1 MKKVSRLFLAIF
13 LVSFV
18 FIGLESSI
26 ANARPYSTSLKNI
39 AQQILLLSDQQE
51 LLKQQVQQ
59 LKKEKAEFDLN
70 SSISYQEVIQ
80 LRRQIQ
86 IRVEMT
92 NLQENELSQSL
103 KNVQQR
109 GNKLADMQKKLQVRL
124 LSEQSSSDKT
134 SLAYRLQ
141 STEELI
147 RLNQK
152 EIELLTANLDLAK
165 ELNAIYQEYLDACS
179 MHLESIEKQQVI
191 QGLHQKIVREQ
202 QSMDEWLMKMN
213 LLNQQKSAPKKELDK
228 QKLLS
233 EEIVEESELFYYT
246 QQVQLSNLKVMLLEV
261 SIQEK
266 RLLDTFKNLQQE
278 ININAKVDSFKDT
291 LNDEGSTL
299 EEVSHALKQHQ
310 QLVKK
315 QEVLIQH
322 AMEQRWISSKEAR
335 DLKRNLTQLKY
346 RMAELKNN
354 LNIQQK
360 ALLEIQSALQNY
372 LTEMVAKRQAL
383 LKESTGLASGFVYQL
398 VALPK
403 LIMLYFGTLWE
414 QTWQGMVVTNATTHL
429 IVSGLLLIL
438 TGLAWWVGRKHFHFL
453 SEKFS
458 TNRHRTAANM
468 VYILSELLC
477 RNWGSL
483 CIFLYVWFVLNF
495 AGISFDAY
503 IGLFYTVLI
512 WFCFRVIMG
521 VARIILVERESDTQG
536 HDVRLYHRLKWV
548 FIVGGWA
555 TVLVVLSKQFDIG
568 GAVYELSNRLFMA
581 FLLTVSIVLIRARHI
596 IPALVDP
603 IFVHRKYLSR
613 TVRTVCW
620 VLPFCFFISTA
631 LGLLGYINL
640 SWILIYYQAAL
651 ILVVASYMILRGL
664 LADALDISSEWMIR
678 RLSQGWLWSEAFLKP
693 IDRLFRVL
701 LFLCLIGSICL
712 LLGWHQNSVVVV
724 TMEKFFYYTF
734 FSFSG
739 IDVTPL
745 NIIEFIILISFI
757 FWLAKWTR
765 EFAYR
770 WLFRN
775 AKDIGIRNSL
785 AVLSQYLV
793 VTFGAIVTLRILGI
807 DMTGISVILGGL
819 AVGLGFGLRD
829 FANNIVGGVMLLIE
843 RSVKEGDIVSIGN
856 YEGEVTHIGIR
867 AMQLRSWDHM
877 EVMVPNSEIFMRPFM
892 NWTHQD
898 SIVRTVVPMKI
909 LPVDD
914 PLAVQQMILGILHE
928 IPEVLSEPEPEVFFI
943 NADALIEFHVR
954 YFINIAEYKRAAV
967 RSKVIL
973 NIVEAL
979 KKEGI
984 RPPNP
989 QQDSYVWEVPKNS
1002 GKELER
1008 PMKEMRQS
1016 IPLPNDIRV

>member
-1 MKKVSRLFLAIF
+1 MKKVVRLVLA
-13 LVSFV
+13 V
-18 FIGLESSI
+18 FFSCLLFTGFQSSI
-26 ANARPYSTSLKNI
+26 ANAQPYSTSLKNI
-39 AQQILLLSDQQE
+39 AQQILLLSDQKA
-51 LLKQQVQQ
+51 LLKKQVHQ
-59 LKKEKAEFDLN
+59 LKKEKAEFDAN

-80 LRRQIQ
+80 LRRQIE

-109 GNKLADMQKKLQVRL
+109 GNKLSEMQKQLQVRL
-124 LSEQSSSDKT
+124 LSDQASSDKT
-134 SLAYRLQ
+134 FLAYRLQ
-141 STEELI
+141 ATEELI

-152 EIELLTANLDLAK
+152 EIELVTANLTLSK
-165 ELNAIYQEYLDACS
+165 ELNAVYHKYLSACS

-191 QGLHQKIVREQ
+191 QSLHKKIVLEQ
-202 QSMDEWLMKMN
+202 QSMDEWLRKTN
-213 LLNQQKSAPKKELDK
+213 TLNQEKSLVQKDIDQK
-228 QKLLS
+228 KLLS
-233 EEIVEESELFYYT
+233 IEIIKESELFYYT
-246 QQVQLSNLKVMLLEV
+246 QQVQLGNLNVMLLE
-261 SIQEK
+261 SDIQEK
-266 RLLDTFKNLQQE
+266 KLVDSFKNLQQE
-278 ININAKVDSFKDT
+278 ANSSVKLDSFKGGI
-291 LNDEGSTL
+291 NDEASTL
-299 EEVSHALKQHQ
+299 EEVADALKQHQ

-315 QEVLIQH
+315 QQTLIQH
-322 AMEQRWISSKEAR
+322 AFEQHWISAETTKNLE
-335 DLKRNLTQLKY
+335 KNLTQLQH
-346 RMAELKNN
+346 RMAELREN
-354 LNIQQK
+354 LSIQQK
-360 ALLEIQSALQNY
+360 DLLEIQSALQHY
-372 LTEMVAKRQAL
+372 LTNMVAKRQAL
-383 LKESTGLASGFVYQL
+383 LKENAALASGFIYQL
-398 VALPK
+398 AGLPK

-414 QTWQGMVVTNATTHL
+414 QIWQGMVVVNATTNL
-429 IVSGLLLIL
+429 VISGLLMVL
-438 TGLAWWVGRKHFHFL
+438 TGLIWWVGRKYFHFL

-458 TNRHRTAANM
+458 TNRQRTATNI
-468 VYILSELLC
+468 VYILSELFC

-483 CIFLYVWFVLNF
+483 CVFLYAWFILNF
-495 AGISFDAY
+495 SGISFEAY
-503 IGLFYTVLI
+503 IGLFYTVII

-555 TVLVVLSKQFDIG
+555 TVLVVLSEQFDIG
-568 GAVYELSNRLFMA
+568 GAVYEVSNRLFMA

-596 IPALVDP
+596 IPELVDP
-603 IFVHRKYLSR
+603 IFAHRKYLSR

-620 VLPFCFFISTA
+620 VLPFCFFVSTA

-693 IDRLFRVL
+693 IDRLFRIL
-701 LFLCLIGSICL
+701 LFLCMIGSICL
-712 LLGWHQNSVVVV
+712 LLGWHQNSVVVI
-724 TMEKFFYYTF
+724 TIEKFFYYTF

-745 NIIEFIILISFI
+745 NITEFVILISFI

-775 AKDIGIRNSL
+775 SKDIGIRNSL

-793 VTFGAIVTLRILGI
+793 VTFGAIITLRILGI

-843 RSVKEGDIVSIGN
+843 RSVKEGDIVTIGN
-856 YEGEVTHIGIR
+856 HEGEVTHIGIR

-877 EVMVPNSEIFMRPFM
+877 EVMVPNSEIFMRPFI

-898 SIVRTVVPMKI
+898 NIVRTVVPMKI

-914 PLAVQQMILGILHE
+914 PVAVQQLILGILHE

-954 YFINIAEYKRAAV
+954 YFINIAEYKRAAI

-973 NIVEAL
+973 IIIEAL

-984 RPPNP
+984 RPPNS
-989 QQDSYVWEVPKNS
+989 QQDFYRWEVPKS
-1002 GKELER
+1002 SMKELAAPE
-1008 PMKEMRQS
+1008 KDN
-1016 IPLPNDIRV
+1016 I

>member
-1 MKKVSRLFLAIF
+1 MKNVARIFLALFIC
-13 LVSFV
+13 LVFNY
-18 FIGLESSI
+18 FGMQAAE
-26 ANARPYSTSLKNI
+26 ARPYSTSLKNI

-51 LLKQQVQQ
+51 LLTQQVSQ
-59 LKKEKAEFDLN
+59 LKEERAKFEAN
-70 SSISYQEVIQ
+70 SSISYHDIIQ
-80 LRRQIQ
+80 LRRQIK

-92 NLQENELSQSL
+92 TLQQNELSQSL

-109 GNKLADMQKKLQVRL
+109 GEKLIEMQKQWQVRL
-124 LSEQSSSDKT
+124 LSEQASVEKDM
-134 SLAYRLQ
+134 LARKLQ

-152 EIELLTANLDLAK
+152 ETEILTTNLDLAK
-165 ELNAIYQEYLDACS
+165 ELNGLYQEYLKSCS
-179 MHLESIEKQQVI
+179 LHLEAIEKKQVL
-191 QGLHQKIVREQ
+191 QDLHKKIVLEQ
-202 QSMDEWLMKMN
+202 QTMDAWLMKMN
-213 LLNQQKSAPKKELDK
+213 ALNQEKSAPIKESDQK
-228 QKLLS
+228 KLLS
-233 EEIVEESELFYYT
+233 KEIVRESELFYYT

-266 RLLDTFKNLQQE
+266 RLSDTFENLQQE
-278 ININAKVDSFKDT
+278 VNGSAKIDFFKDA
-291 LNDEGSTL
+291 LNDESSTL
-299 EEVSHALKQHQ
+299 SEVSGALKQHQ

-322 AMEQRWISSKEAR
+322 AFAQHWISSGEAKS
-335 DLKRNLTQLKY
+335 LKNNLTVLQH
-346 RMAELKNN
+346 RMAELVNS
-354 LNIQQK
+354 LGIQQK
-360 ALLEIQSALQNY
+360 NMLEIETALQHY
-372 LTEMVAKRQAL
+372 LTGLVAKRQAL
-383 LKESTGLASGFVYQL
+383 LKENAAFASGFLYQL
-398 VALPK
+398 AGLPK
-403 LIMLYFGTLWE
+403 LIMLYFGSLWE
-414 QTWQGMVVTNATTHL
+414 QVWQGMVTTNATTHL
-429 IVSGLLLIL
+429 AVTGLLMIL
-438 TGLAWWVGRKHFHFL
+438 TGVVWWLGRKYFYFL
-453 SEKFS
+453 STKFA
-458 TNRHRTAANM
+458 TNRNRTAANM
-468 VYILSELLC
+468 VYILSELFC

-483 CIFLYVWFVLNF
+483 CIFFYVWFILNF

-503 IGLFYTVLI
+503 IGLFYTALI
-512 WFCFRVIMG
+512 WFSFRVIMG

-568 GAVYELSNRLFMA
+568 GAVFEISNRLFMA
-581 FLLTVSIVLIRARHI
+581 FLLTVSIVLIRARHV
-596 IPALVDP
+596 IPELVDP

-613 TVRTVCW
+613 TIRTVCW
-620 VLPFCFFISTA
+620 ILPFCFFISTA

-664 LADALDISSEWMIR
+664 LADALDVSSEWMIR

-693 IDRLFRVL
+693 VDRLFRVF
-701 LFLCLIGSICL
+701 LFLCMIGGICL
-712 LLGWHQNSVVVV
+712 VLGWHHNSIVVL
-724 TMEKFFYYTF
+724 TMEKFFHYTF

-745 NIIEFIILISFI
+745 NIIEFIILVSFI

-793 VTFGAIVTLRILGI
+793 ITFGAIITLRILGI

-843 RSVKEGDIVSIGN
+843 RSVKEGDIVSIGS

-909 LPVDD
+909 LPVED

-943 NADALIEFHVR
+943 NVDSLIEFHVR
-954 YFINIAEYKRAAV
+954 YFINIAEYKRAAI

-973 NIVEAL
+973 AIVDAL
-979 KKEGI
+979 KKAGI
-984 RPPNP
+984 RPPNS
-989 QQDSYVWEVPKNS
+989 QQDSYVWEIS
-1002 GKELER
+1002 GHSLNELDLPTEDNKKEAIKL
-1008 PMKEMRQS
+1008 
-1016 IPLPNDIRV
+1016 

>member
-1 MKKVSRLFLAIF
+1 MKKVARLFLAIF
-13 LVSFV
+13 LVCLIFAC
-18 FIGLESSI
+18 FESSV

-51 LLKQQVQQ
+51 LLKKQVHL
-59 LKKEKAEFDLN
+59 LKIEKAEFDTN
-70 SSISYQEVIQ
+70 SAISYQEVIQ

-92 NLQENELSQSL
+92 NLQENQLSQSL

-109 GNKLADMQKKLQVRL
+109 GNKLTEMQKQLQVRL
-124 LSEQSSSDKT
+124 LSEQASPEKM
-134 SLAYRLQ
+134 SLASRLQ

-152 EIELLTANLDLAK
+152 EIELLVVNLDLAK
-165 ELNAIYQEYLDACS
+165 EINAVYHAYLSACS

-191 QGLHQKIVREQ
+191 QSLHQMIVVEQ
-202 QSMDEWLMKMN
+202 HSMDEWLMKMN
-213 LLNQQKSAPKKELDK
+213 VLNQEKSAPKKELDK

-233 EEIVEESELFYYT
+233 MEIIEESQLFYYT

-266 RLLDTFKNLQQE
+266 RLIDNFKNLQQE
-278 ININAKVDSFKDT
+278 TNMSAKLDSFKGT
-291 LNDEGSTL
+291 LNDESSTL
-299 EEVSHALKQHQ
+299 EEVSGALKQHQ

-315 QEVLIQH
+315 QGVLIQH
-322 AMEQRWISSKEAR
+322 AFEQHWISSEKAIM
-335 DLKRNLTQLKY
+335 LKKNLTQLQR
-346 RMAELKNN
+346 RMVELRIN
-354 LNIQQK
+354 LDNQQK
-360 ALLEIQSALQNY
+360 DMLEIQSALQNY
-372 LTEMVAKRQAL
+372 LTQIVAKRQAL
-383 LKESTGLASGFVYQL
+383 LKENAALASGFVYQL
-398 VALPK
+398 AALPK

-414 QTWQGMVVTNATTHL
+414 QTWQGIVALNATTHL
-429 IVSGLLLIL
+429 VICGLLMIL
-438 TGLAWWVGRKHFHFL
+438 TGVVWWVGRKYFHFL

-458 TNRHRTAANM
+458 QNRQRTAANM
-468 VYILSELLC
+468 VYILSELFC
-477 RNWGSL
+477 RNWGTL
-483 CIFLYVWFVLNF
+483 CIFLYVWFILSF

-555 TVLVVLSKQFDIG
+555 TVLVVLSEQFDIG
-568 GAVYELSNRLFMA
+568 GAVFEVSNRLFMA

-603 IFVHRKYLSR
+603 IFAHRKYLSR

-664 LADALDISSEWMIR
+664 LADVLDISSEWMIR

-693 IDRLFRVL
+693 IDRLLRVF
-701 LFLCLIGSICL
+701 LFLCLIISICL
-712 LLGWHQNSVVVV
+712 LLGWHQNSVVVI
-724 TMEKFFYYTF
+724 TMEKFFYYAF

-739 IDVTPL
+739 VDITPL

-775 AKDIGIRNSL
+775 SKDIGIRNSL

-892 NWTHQD
+892 NWTHHD
-898 SIVRTVVPMKI
+898 SIVRTVIPMKI

-928 IPEVLSEPEPEVFFI
+928 IPEVLSDPEPEVFFI
-943 NADALIEFHVR
+943 DADALIEFHVR

-973 NIVEAL
+973 TIVEAL

-989 QQDSYVWEVPKNS
+989 QQDSYLWEVPKNS
-1002 GKELER
+1002 VKELEV
-1008 PMKEMRQS
+1008 
-1016 IPLPNDIRV
+1016 PNE